1 MSAWGG
7 KQLEQTNELKS
18 LKGKVG
24 KWDVHRDFD
33 KLWNYSKSLER
44 SVHTQG
50 CVHAQSSAHAKQSPE
65 QVPRSHLWLTLK
77 LPRQEAKAK
86 AEVQTSRLSLE
97 DMSQHYPHRAA
108 W

>member
-33 KLWNYSKSLER
+33 KLWNYSKNLEG

-50 CVHAQSSAHAKQSPE
+50 CVHAQNSAHAKQSPE
-65 QVPRSHLWLTLK
+65 QVPSSHLWLTLK
-77 LPRQEAKAK
+77 LPSQEAKAK

-97 DMSQHYPHRAA
+97 DMSQHPHRAA